1 MPILQ
6 TLDSGEEWRKEIST
20 THIITNNIGKYSGLV
35 DELDL
40 KYKFIYF
47 NWRLTTLQYCIGF
60 AIHQH
65 ELDLN
70 LSILISFK
78 QVI

>member
-1 MPILQ
+1 MALLK
-6 TLDSGEEWRKEIST
+6 TLDSEEEWRKEKST

-35 DELDL
+35 
-40 KYKFIYF
+40 Y
-47 NWRLTTLQYCIGF
+47 
-60 AIHQH
+60 

>member
-1 MPILQ
+1 MK
-6 TLDSGEEWRKEIST
+6 TLDSEEEWRKEIST
-20 THIITNNIGKYSGLV
+20 IHIITKNIGKYSDLV
-35 DELDL
+35 
-40 KYKFIYF
+40 Y
-47 NWRLTTLQYCIGF
+47 
-60 AIHQH
+60 